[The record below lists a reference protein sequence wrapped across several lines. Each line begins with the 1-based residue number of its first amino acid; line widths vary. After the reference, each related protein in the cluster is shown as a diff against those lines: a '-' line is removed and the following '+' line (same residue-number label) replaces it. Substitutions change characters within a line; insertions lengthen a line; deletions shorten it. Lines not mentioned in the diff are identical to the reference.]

1 MKILLKSISLF
12 IISILLC
19 KEGFSQSIV
28 YDMHTS
34 APNNTICRNEP
45 FILYMTPSQ
54 TIRYVFEFS
63 TDGGVNWQ
71 PYTNLSSDVAAYTE
85 VAQSITLVTS
95 TKFRVFYT
103 TNTAVGS
110 SPDTRDPTIID
121 VTVNQLP
128 TITPILSTTNIV
140 CQNSSI
146 TYSDATP
153 SGVWSS
159 SNISIATVDAST
171 GIVTGVSQGNAI
183 IRYIITDPTTG
194 CKSQE
199 AKPVTVNPTPII
211 SNYSDVVCSGATYS
225 IVPAGSVPT
234 GTTFNWAMP
243 TNNGAQVGDLTGM
256 AAAGTSTQP
265 NVNALLTNNTN
276 AVIAATYSITAT
288 KGACSGVP
296 FTLVLSVTPKP
307 IINDRKVQA
316 CSGANFT
323 DAPSNG
329 GGNIVPSGMTYSWSA
344 PTPITNLTGYASAT
358 NQPNFNGNLN
368 NSTNEPLTVIY
379 TISTSNSNCA
389 GATYT
394 TTVQVN
400 PTPNIIAKTVIIC
413 SNSSFSIPINNG
425 SDVVPT
431 TTKYNW
437 SAPSVAGINGLQS
450 GFSQSIISG
459 TLSNT
464 TNATISNI
472 IYNITPISGTPQTG
486 YCPGPAFVL
495 NVTVHPLP
503 VIASVGPTQTGS
515 GSNFNFPIGQPSD
528 VVPIGTT
535 YFWGSPSVQS
545 GITGG
550 AASGVATQT
559 SLVGSL
565 TNLTGTFLDA
575 IYTIIPSYENCAGS
589 QFTFTV
595 RVYPKPIIGP
605 KNATICSGQSF
616 TITLTDGANGDVIPN
631 GTTYSWSAPVAT
643 GIAGTASA
651 TAAGTISGT
660 LTNSTNNPITV
671 LYIVTPFANP
681 QSGDPFNVSV
691 IVNPL
696 PIASISISENSGLTS
711 NDRIICNDINAIFTA
726 VPVVGNLIDYSYA
739 WTVPAG
745 TTPPGNVSGFG
756 SNIAGTY
763 GLQLTNINTGCTSAA
778 QTTTSLTVNPIPTV
792 GPIIGVNNVCVNI
805 TISLSSSNVAGGSG
819 SYDFYYWYDNNN
831 LVAPPFPGPGVNVT
845 GASAGDALLT
855 YRVRD
860 NLGCFSA
867 MSSPVFVLRIN
878 ALPLAPTAVSI
889 NQIYDGLL
897 HTGSA
902 IANNPAANQ
911 INWFLNNTGSTT
923 STPPS
928 ATNVGPTSTSYAN
941 AQNTTTGCISATR
954 TAVSVTII
962 QKGLIITA
970 NDFTK
975 TYDRIAYTGGNGVR
989 YDGFV
994 NNETP
999 SVLNGTLSY
1008 TGTAQNAINAG
1019 NYLIQPS
1026 GLSANN
1032 YDVSLVAG
1040 NLVIN
1045 PKGLT
1050 IAGAAV
1056 QDKIYDAT
1064 DRANL
1069 FAGTLVGV
1077 IAADLP
1083 NIQLNRSARF
1093 SSKNVGAN
1101 LVITSTSTITGV
1113 AAPNYLLDPT
1123 INVTAIITPKRIE
1136 AIGVV
1141 TANKIYDGTVVAT
1154 VTGGEFNTPIAPGTG
1169 NSNDKLPY
1177 VADQIQ
1183 LVPSGIFTSKDVGNA
1198 ISITSTS
1205 SILGLDKDN
1214 YVLDQPILT
1223 PRNITAKTLT
1233 MFGLSVA
1240 APKIYDATQTAIV
1253 SGTPSLG
1260 TSEVPGT
1267 GTVLDGLPY
1276 NNDIVTITG
1285 NALGTYNTKDVRT
1298 ANSVTF
1304 SGLSLSGLNANN
1316 YILAIQPA
1324 VASTILP
1331 KKLNMFGLNI
1341 PSSKVY
1347 DGNTNST
1354 VSGTPSLYA
1363 PENSGQGNGSDGIP
1377 YVGDDISI
1385 SGTPIGNYNS
1395 SQVVSASDVQFS
1407 GLSLTGNQ
1415 SSNYNLVIQE
1425 NKAATITPL
1434 AIQVNA
1440 TAKTKTFGD
1449 VDPVFTY
1456 TNDPLIGNDLFSG
1469 SLNRIAGEEVGSYPI
1484 LIGTLTLSPNYTIL
1498 YTSNILR
1505 ILPSNLIIKPN
1516 PIIRTYG
1523 DAPLPSTIVTSNFQ
1537 VTGLRNNETIKSV
1550 TITLPTGL
1558 ETGNGFKDPV
1568 GIYKN
1573 VIETSN
1579 LVTET
1584 AELSNYTVVLLPTD
1598 IEVIQYAIVI
1608 KAEPKKKRKTQI
1620 DPPLTYVLS
1629 RPLIQGDSING
1640 SLVRIP
1646 GEEVGFYAINIGT
1659 LEINDN
1665 YAITYESDFLEI
1677 LTIER
1682 VIVVPNVFT
1691 PNNDGL
1697 NDQLKVIHNSTVVGL
1712 NYFKVFNRAGNQV
1725 FETRDLGQ
1733 GWDGRVGGNIGDADA
1748 YYWIL
1753 EYTTWDNKSFKL
1765 NGSTLL
1771 IK

>member
-1 MKILLKSISLF
+1 MLKFIRHIICISFIFFASEIDAQIRNFDGSSARICSNSTFTLSIRSTVPIRYKIQFYNGTSWQDLSPLYSVTTANVYSYESKTLENPTQFKLF
-12 IISILLC
+12 YTADLSPGSVPNI
-19 KEGFSQSIV
+19 EHNVIV
-28 YDMHTS
+28 SVDVDPLPAIANVNYTS
-34 APNNTICRNEP
+34 NTI
-45 FILYMTPSQ
+45 
-54 TIRYVFEFS
+54 
-63 TDGGVNWQ
+63 
-71 PYTNLSSDVAAYTE
+71 
-85 VAQSITLVTS
+85 
-95 TKFRVFYT
+95 
-103 TNTAVGS
+103 
-110 SPDTRDPTIID
+110 
-121 VTVNQLP
+121 
-128 TITPILSTTNIV
+128 
-140 CQNSSI
+140 CQNSS
-146 TYSDATP
+146 TLFSNAV
-153 SGVWSS
+153 SGGIWSS
-159 SNISIATVDAST
+159 DDESVATVNASGT
-171 GIVTGVSQGNAI
+171 VTGVAQGNAFI
-183 IRYIITDPTTG
+183 NYKTTDPTTG
-194 CKSQE
+194 CFSVRGE
-199 AKPVTVNPTPII
+199 LVYVNPTPII
-211 SNYSDVVCSGATYS
+211 SSYSDVVCSGATYS
-225 IVPAGSVPT
+225 IVPAGSVPA

-276 AVIAATYSITAT
+276 AVLAATYSITAT

-307 IINDRKVQA
+307 IINDRIVQA

-323 DAPSNG
+323 DEPSNG

-344 PTPITNLTGYASAT
+344 PSPITNLTGYASGT
-358 NQPNFNGNLN
+358 NQLNFNGNLN
-368 NSTNEPLTVIY
+368 NSTNAPITVIY
-379 TISTSNSNCA
+379 TVSTSNSNCA
-389 GATYT
+389 GTTYT

-400 PTPNIIAKTVIIC
+400 PTPNIIAKTAIIC
-413 SNSSFSIPINNG
+413 SNGSFTIPINNG

-450 GFSQSIISG
+450 GSSQSVVSG

-472 IYNITPISGTPQTG
+472 IYNITPTSGTPETG
-486 YCPGPAFVL
+486 YCSGPAFVL

-515 GSNFNFPIGQPSD
+515 GSNFNFPIGQSSD
-528 VVPIGTT
+528 VVPTGTT

-616 TITLTDGANGDVIPN
+616 TVTLTDGANGDVIPN
-631 GTTYSWSAPVAT
+631 GTTYSWSAPVVT

-726 VPVVGNLIDYSYA
+726 VPVVGNLIDYSYS

-792 GPIIGVNNVCVNI
+792 GPIIGVNNVCVNS

-819 SYDFYYWYDNNN
+819 VYDSYYWYDNNN
-831 LVAPPFPGPGVNVT
+831 LVAPSFPGPGVNVT
-845 GASAGDALLT
+845 GNTAGDALLT

-860 NLGCFSA
+860 DLGCFSA

-902 IANNPAANQ
+902 IANNPAAEQ
-911 INWFLNNTGSTT
+911 INWFLNSTGSTT

-994 NNETP
+994 NGENN
-999 SVLNGTLSY
+999 SVLIGTLIY

-1032 YDVSLVAG
+1032 YAVSLVAG

-1050 IAGAAV
+1050 ITGAAV

-1083 NIQLNRSARF
+1083 NIQLNRSAKF

-1123 INVTAIITPKRIE
+1123 INVTATITPKRIE

-1154 VTGGEFNTPIAPGTG
+1154 VTGGGFNTPIAPGAG
-1169 NSNDKLPY
+1169 NSNDQLPY
-1177 VADQIQ
+1177 LSDQIQ

-1214 YVLDQPILT
+1214 YILDQPILT
-1223 PRNITAKTLT
+1223 SRNITAKTLA
-1233 MFGLSVA
+1233 MFGLTVT

-1260 TSEVPGT
+1260 VSEAPGT

-1276 NNDIVTITG
+1276 NNDIVSING
-1285 NALGTYNTKDVRT
+1285 NAIGTYNTKDVLN
-1298 ANSVTF
+1298 ANRVTF

-1316 YILAIQPA
+1316 YILAIQPG

-1331 KKLNMFGLNI
+1331 KNLNMFGLNI
-1341 PSSKVY
+1341 PNSKIY
-1347 DGNTNST
+1347 DGNTIAI
-1354 VSGTPSLYA
+1354 VSGAPSLFA
-1363 PENSGQGNGSDGIP
+1363 PENSGQGNGNDGTP
-1377 YVGDDISI
+1377 YFGDDVSI
-1385 SGTPIGNYNS
+1385 SGLPLGNYNS
-1395 SQVVSASDVQFS
+1395 SQVVTAANVHYS
-1407 GLSLTGNQ
+1407 GLSLKGNQ
-1415 SSNYNLVIQE
+1415 FSNYHLVIQE
-1425 NKAATITPL
+1425 NQTASITPL
-1434 AIQVNA
+1434 AIKVTA
-1440 TAKTKTFGD
+1440 TAKIKTFGD
-1449 VDPVFTY
+1449 IDPNFTF
-1456 TNDPLIGNDLFSG
+1456 NNGPLIGNDSFLG
-1469 SLNRIAGEEVGSYPI
+1469 SLIRTPGEDVGAYPI
-1484 LIGTLTLSPNYTIL
+1484 LIGSMTLGTNYSIQF
-1498 YTSNILR
+1498 TSNTLIILT
-1505 ILPSNLIIKPN
+1505 SNLILKPN
-1516 PIIRTYG
+1516 AIIRTYG
-1523 DAPLPSTIVTSNFQ
+1523 DVPLPTTIITSNFQ
-1537 VTGLRNNETIKSV
+1537 VTGLKNNETLQTVSL
-1550 TITLPTGL
+1550 TLPSGL
-1558 ETGNGFKDPV
+1558 ETGNGFKDPI
-1568 GIYKN
+1568 GTYKN
-1573 VIETSN
+1573 MIETSH
-1579 LVTET
+1579 LVTGT
-1584 AELSNYTVVLLPTD
+1584 ALLANYNIVLLPTD
-1598 IEVIQYAIVI
+1598 IKVIQYPFRINAD
-1608 KAEPKKKRKTQI
+1608 PKQKRKSQI
-1620 DPPLTYVLS
+1620 DPKLTYS
-1629 RPLIQGDSING
+1629 IPRPLIDGDSLKG

-1646 GEEVGFYAINIGT
+1646 GEEVGFFSIQIGT

-1665 YAITYESDFLEI
+1665 YAITYEPSFLEI

-1682 VIVVPNVFT
+1682 VIALPNVFT

-1697 NDQLKVIHNSTVVGL
+1697 NDQLKVLHNSTIVGI

-1725 FETRDLGQ
+1725 FETRDINH
-1733 GWDGRVGGNIGDADA
+1733 GWDGRVGGNIGEADA

-1753 EYTTWDNKSFKL
+1753 EYTTWDNKIFKL

>member
-1 MKILLKSISLF
+1 LLKFIRNIILVFFLF
-12 IISILLC
+12 FASKIDAQIRNF
-19 KEGFSQSIV
+19 EGS
-28 YDMHTS
+28 S
-34 APNNTICRNEP
+34 ARICSNSTFTLSVRSTVP
-45 FILYMTPSQ
+45 
-54 TIRYVFEFS
+54 IRYKIQFYNGTSWQDLSPLYSVTTANVYSYESKTLENPTQFKLFYT
-63 TDGGVNWQ
+63 TDLSPGSIPNTEHNVIVSVNVD
-71 PYTNLSSDVAAYTE
+71 PLPVIDNVN
-85 VAQSITLVTS
+85 
-95 TKFRVFYT
+95 YT
-103 TNTAVGS
+103 TNT
-110 SPDTRDPTIID
+110 I
-121 VTVNQLP
+121 
-128 TITPILSTTNIV
+128 
-140 CQNSSI
+140 CQNSSTI
-146 TYSDATP
+146 FTNSI
-153 SGVWSS
+153 SGGVWSS
-159 SNISIATVDAST
+159 DDVNVATVNASGT
-171 GIVTGVSQGNAI
+171 VTGVAQGNAFI
-183 IRYIITDPTTG
+183 NYRTTDPATG
-194 CKSQE
+194 CFSDRGE
-199 AKPVTVNPTPII
+199 LIYVNPTPII
-211 SNYSDVVCSGATYS
+211 SSYSATVCTGAPYS
-225 IVPAGSVPT
+225 VVPAGSVPAE
-234 GTTFNWAMP
+234 TTFNWAIP

-256 AAAGTSTQP
+256 AAAGTSTQTT
-265 NVNALLTNNTN
+265 VNALLTNHTN
-276 AVIAATYSITAT
+276 AVITATYTITAT
-288 KGACSGVP
+288 KGACASVP
-296 FTLVLSVTPKP
+296 FNLFLDVTPKP
-307 IINDRKVQA
+307 IINDRIVEA

-329 GGNIVPSGMTYSWSA
+329 GGNIVPTGITYSWSA
-344 PTPITNLTGYASAT
+344 PTPIANIMGYASGT
-358 NQPNFNGNLN
+358 NQLNFNGNLS
-368 NSTNEPLTVIY
+368 NSTNGMLTVIY
-379 TISTSNSNCA
+379 TVSTTNAGCA
-389 GATYT
+389 GTTYT
-394 TTVQVN
+394 TTVRVN
-400 PTPNIIAKTVIIC
+400 PTPNIIAKTAIIC
-413 SNSSFSIPINNG
+413 SNGSFTIIPINNG
-425 SDVVPT
+425 SDLVPS

-450 GFSQSIISG
+450 GSSQSVVSG

-472 IYNITPISGTPQTG
+472 IYNITPISGTIETG
-486 YCPGPAFVL
+486 YCSGPAFVL

-515 GSNFNFPIGQPSD
+515 GSNFNFSLGQQPSD

-565 TNLTGTFLDA
+565 TNSTGTFLDA
-575 IYTIIPSYENCAGS
+575 IYTIIPSYENCPGS

-605 KNATICSGQSF
+605 KTANICSGQSF
-616 TITLTDGANGDVIPN
+616 IITLTDGANGDVIPN
-631 GTTYSWSAPVAT
+631 GTTYSWSAPVVT
-643 GIAGTASA
+643 GIAGTVSA

-696 PIASISISENSGLTS
+696 PIASISISESSGLTA

-726 VPVVGNLIDYSYA
+726 VPVVGNLIDYSYS

-792 GPIIGVNNVCVNI
+792 GPIIGVNNVCVNS
-805 TISLSSSNVAGGSG
+805 TISLSSSNVSGGSG
-819 SYDFYYWYDNNN
+819 VYDSYYWYDNNN

-845 GASAGDALLT
+845 GNTAGDALLT

-860 NLGCFSA
+860 DLGCFSA

-902 IANNPAANQ
+902 IANNPAAEQ
-911 INWFLNNTGSTT
+911 INWFLNSTGSTT

-989 YDGFV
+989 YEGFV
-994 NNETP
+994 NEENT
-999 SVLNGTLSY
+999 SVLIGTLIY

-1032 YDVSLVAG
+1032 YAVSLVAG

-1050 IAGAAV
+1050 ITGAAV

-1077 IAADLP
+1077 ITADLP
-1083 NIQLNRSARF
+1083 NIQLNRSAKF

-1101 LVITSTSTITGV
+1101 LIITSTSTITGA

-1123 INVTAIITPKRIE
+1123 INVTATISPKRIE

-1154 VTGGEFNTPIAPGTG
+1154 VSGGGFNTPIAPATG

-1183 LVPSGIFTSKDVGNA
+1183 LVPSGIFTSKDVGNN
-1198 ISITSTS
+1198 ISITSSS
-1205 SILGLDKDN
+1205 SILGFDKDN

-1223 PRNITAKTLT
+1223 PRNITPKTLT

-1260 TSEVPGT
+1260 TSIAPGT

-1276 NNDIVTITG
+1276 NNDIVSISG
-1285 NALGTYNTKDVRT
+1285 NAIGTYNSKDVRT
-1298 ANSVTF
+1298 ANTVTF

-1316 YILAIQPA
+1316 YILAIQTA
-1324 VASTILP
+1324 VGSTILP
-1331 KKLNMFGLNI
+1331 KNLNMFGLNI

-1347 DGNTNST
+1347 DGNTNAT
-1354 VSGTPSLYA
+1354 VSGTPSLFA
-1363 PENSGQGNGSDGIP
+1363 PKNSGQGNGSDGIP
-1377 YVGDDISI
+1377 YIGDDVSI
-1385 SGTPIGNYNS
+1385 SGLPLGNYNS
-1395 SQVVSASDVQFS
+1395 SQVLSATNVQFS
-1407 GLSLTGNQ
+1407 GLSLTGSQ
-1415 SSNYNLVIQE
+1415 SSNYKLVIQA
-1425 NKAATITPL
+1425 NKAATITSL
-1434 AIQVNA
+1434 SIKVNA

-1456 TNDPLIGNDLFSG
+1456 TNDPLIGNDTFSG
-1469 SLNRIAGEEVGSYPI
+1469 SLIRTAGEDVGSYSI
-1484 LIGTLTLSPNYTIL
+1484 LIGTLTLGPNYTIL
-1498 YTSNILR
+1498 YTSNLLEI
-1505 ILPSNLIIKPN
+1505 IPSNLILKPN

-1523 DAPLPSTIVTSNFQ
+1523 DAPLPTTIVTSNFM

-1584 AELSNYTVVLLPTD
+1584 ADLSNYTVVLLPTD
-1598 IEVIQYAIVI
+1598 IEVIQYEIVI
-1608 KAEPKKKRKTQI
+1608 KAEPKKKRQTQI
-1620 DPPLTYVLS
+1620 DPPLTYALS
-1629 RPLIQGDSING
+1629 RPLIQGDSIKG
-1640 SLVRIP
+1640 SLFRIP
-1646 GEEVGFYAINIGT
+1646 GEEVGLYAIKIGT

-1665 YAITYESDFLEI
+1665 YSITYEPDFLEI
-1677 LTIER
+1677 LTIQR

-1725 FETRDLGQ
+1725 FETRDLSQ
-1733 GWDGRVGGNIGDADA
+1733 GWDGMVGTSIGDADA
-1748 YYWIL
+1748 YFWIL
-1753 EYTTWDNKSFKL
+1753 EYKTWDNKSFKL

>member
-1 MKILLKSISLF
+1 
-12 IISILLC
+12 
-19 KEGFSQSIV
+19 
-28 YDMHTS
+28 
-34 APNNTICRNEP
+34 
-45 FILYMTPSQ
+45 MTPSQ

-63 TDGGVNWQ
+63 TDGGVSWQ

-103 TNTAVGS
+103 TNTTVGS

-128 TITPILSTTNIV
+128 AITPILSTTNIV

-183 IRYIITDPTTG
+183 IRYIITDPNTG

-211 SNYSDVVCSGATYS
+211 SSYNASVCSGAIYS
-225 IVPAGSVPT
+225 VTPSGIVPA

-243 TNNGAQVGDLTGM
+243 TNNGTQVGDLTGM

-276 AVIAATYSITAT
+276 AVLAATYSITAT

-296 FTLVLSVTPKP
+296 FTLDLSVTPKP
-307 IINDRKVQA
+307 IINNRIVQA
-316 CSGANFT
+316 CSGANFR
-323 DAPSNG
+323 DEPSNG
-329 GGNIVPSGMTYSWSA
+329 GGNIVPAGITYSWDIPSVPSGITNQSA
-344 PTPITNLTGYASAT
+344 SGTPTPTVFGGTLI
-358 NQPNFNGNLN
+358 
-368 NSTNEPLTVIY
+368 NSTTSSITVYY
-379 TISTSNSNCA
+379 TINTYNANCS
-389 GATYT
+389 GTTYT
-394 TTVQVN
+394 TTVHVN
-400 PTPNIIAKTVIIC
+400 PTPNIIAESVTTC
-413 SNSSFSIPINNG
+413 SNSRFEVNFNNG
-425 SDVVPT
+425 SNLIPT
-431 TTKYNW
+431 STTYTW
-437 SAPSVAGINGLQS
+437 SAPSSVAGINGLQS
-450 GFSQSIISG
+450 GTSQSVVSG

-472 IYNITPISGTPQTG
+472 IYNIRPTSGTLQTG
-486 YCPGPAFVL
+486 YCSGPAFVV

-515 GSNFNFPIGQPSD
+515 GSNFNFPLGLQPSD

-605 KNATICSGQSF
+605 KNAPICSGQSF

-631 GTTYSWSAPVAT
+631 GTTYSWSAPVVT
-643 GIAGTASA
+643 GIVGTASA

-691 IVNPL
+691 TVNPL
-696 PIASISISENSGLTS
+696 PIASISISENSGLVA
-711 NDRIICNDINAIFTA
+711 NDRIICEDINANFTA
-726 VPVVGNLIDYSYA
+726 VPVVGALTDYSYV
-739 WTVPAG
+739 WTVPPRA
-745 TTPPGNVSGFG
+745 TPQGNVSSFG

-763 GLQLTNINTGCTSAA
+763 GLQLTNINTRCASAA
-778 QTTTSLTVNPIPTV
+778 QTTTSLTVNQNPTV
-792 GPIIGVNNVCVNI
+792 GPIIGVNNVCVNS
-805 TISLSSSNVAGGSG
+805 TISLSSSNVSGGSG
-819 SYDFYYWYDNNN
+819 GYNYYYWNDNNN
-831 LVAPPFPGPGVNVT
+831 LVAPITSTSVNFT
-845 GASAGDALLT
+845 SAIAGNALLT
-855 YRVRD
+855 YKVRD
-860 NLGCFSA
+860 DLGCFSA
-867 MSSPVFVLRIN
+867 MSSPVFELRVN

-902 IANNPAANQ
+902 IANNPAAEQ
-911 INWFLNNTGSTT
+911 INWFLNSTGAAT
-923 STPPS
+923 STAPS
-928 ATNVGPTSTSYAN
+928 ATNVGTPVIRYAN

-975 TYDRIAYTGGNGVR
+975 IYDGIAYTGGNGVR

-1032 YDVSLVAG
+1032 YNVSLVAG

-1050 IAGAAV
+1050 ITGAAV

-1064 DRANL
+1064 DRATL

-1113 AAPNYLLDPT
+1113 AAPNYVLDPT
-1123 INVTAIITPKRIE
+1123 INVTATITPKRIE

-1141 TANKIYDGTVVAT
+1141 TANKIYDGTVVTT
-1154 VTGGEFNTPIAPGTG
+1154 VTGGGFNTPIAPGTG

-1260 TSEVPGT
+1260 VSQAPGT

-1276 NNDIVTITG
+1276 NNDILTITG
-1285 NALGTYNTKDVRT
+1285 NVLGTYNTKDVRT

-1347 DGNTNST
+1347 DGNTNAT
-1354 VSGTPSLYA
+1354 VSGMPSLFA
-1363 PENSGQGNGSDGIP
+1363 PENGGQGNGSDGIP
-1377 YVGDDISI
+1377 YIGDDVSI

-1415 SSNYNLVIQE
+1415 SSNYYLVIQE

-1440 TAKTKTFGD
+1440 TAKTKTFRD
-1449 VDPVFTY
+1449 IDPVFTY

-1469 SLNRIAGEEVGSYPI
+1469 ILIRTAGEDVGSYPI

-1498 YTSNILR
+1498 FTSNVLR

-1523 DAPLPSTIVTSNFQ
+1523 DAPLPTTIVTSNFQ
-1537 VTGLRNNETIKSV
+1537 VTGLRNNETIKSLI
-1550 TITLPTGL
+1550 ITLPTGL

-1620 DPPLTYVLS
+1620 DPPLTYALS
-1629 RPLIQGDSING
+1629 RPLIQGDSIIG
-1640 SLVRIP
+1640 SLFRIP
-1646 GEEVGFYAINIGT
+1646 GEDVGFYNIKIGT

-1665 YAITYESDFLEI
+1665 YAITYEPDFLEI

-1725 FETRDLGQ
+1725 FETRDLSQ

>member
-1 MKILLKSISLF
+1 
-12 IISILLC
+12 
-19 KEGFSQSIV
+19 
-28 YDMHTS
+28 
-34 APNNTICRNEP
+34 
-45 FILYMTPSQ
+45 MTPIQ
-54 TIRYVFEFS
+54 TIRYVFQFS
-63 TDGGVNWQ
+63 TDGGISWQ
-71 PYTNLSSDVAAYTE
+71 PYTNLSSDVSAGTE
-85 VAQSITLVTS
+85 VSQSITLVTS

-103 TNTAVGS
+103 TNTSVGS
-110 SPDTRDPTIID
+110 SPDTEDPTIID

-128 TITPILSTTNIV
+128 AITPITSSTTIV
-140 CQNSSI
+140 CQNSFI
-146 TYSDATP
+146 TYSNATA

-159 SNISIATVDAST
+159 SNVSIASVNAST
-171 GIVTGVSQGNAI
+171 GIVRGEGPGNALI
-183 IRYIITDPTTG
+183 KYIITDPTTG

-199 AKPVTVNPTPII
+199 ARVVTVNPTPII
-211 SNYSDVVCSGATYS
+211 SSYSATVCTGAPYS
-225 IVPAGSVPT
+225 VVPAGSVPAE
-234 GTTFNWAMP
+234 TTFNWAIP

-256 AAAGTSTQP
+256 AAAGTSTQTT
-265 NVNALLTNNTN
+265 VNALLTNHTN
-276 AVIAATYSITAT
+276 AVITATYTITAT
-288 KGACSGVP
+288 KGACASVP
-296 FTLVLSVTPKP
+296 FNLFLDVTPKP
-307 IINDRKVQA
+307 IINDRIVEA

-329 GGNIVPSGMTYSWSA
+329 GGNIVPAGITYNWSA
-344 PTPITNLTGYASAT
+344 PTPIANIIGYASGT
-358 NQPNFNGNLN
+358 NQLNFNGTLS
-368 NSTNEPLTVIY
+368 NSTNGMLSVIY
-379 TISTSNSNCA
+379 TVSTTNAGCA
-389 GATYT
+389 GTTYT
-394 TTVQVN
+394 TTVRVN
-400 PTPNIIAKTVIIC
+400 PTPNIIAKTAIIC
-413 SNSSFSIPINNG
+413 SNGSFTIPINNG

-437 SAPSVAGINGLQS
+437 SAPSVANINGLQS
-450 GFSQSIISG
+450 GSSQSVVSG

-472 IYNITPISGTPQTG
+472 IYNITPISGTIETG
-486 YCPGPAFVL
+486 YCSGPAFVL
-495 NVTVHPLP
+495 NVTVNPLP
-503 VIASVGPTQTGS
+503 FIASVGPTQTGS
-515 GSNFNFPIGQPSD
+515 GSNFNFPIGLPSD

-545 GITGG
+545 GITGE

-559 SLVGSL
+559 SLAGSL

-575 IYTIIPSYENCAGS
+575 IYTIIPSYENCPGS

-605 KNATICSGQSF
+605 KTDNICSGQSF
-616 TITLTDGANGDVIPN
+616 TIPLTDGANGDVIPN
-631 GTTYSWSAPVAT
+631 GTTYSWSAPVVT
-643 GIAGTASA
+643 GIAGTVSA

-696 PIASISISENSGLTS
+696 PIASISISESSGLTA

-726 VPVVGNLIDYSYA
+726 VPVVGNLIDYSYS

-792 GPIIGVNNVCVNI
+792 GPIIGVNNVCVNS
-805 TISLSSSNVAGGSG
+805 TISLSSSNVSGGSG
-819 SYDFYYWYDNNN
+819 VYDFYYWYDNNN
-831 LVAPPFPGPGVNVT
+831 LVAPPFIVPGVDVT
-845 GASAGDALLT
+845 GNTAADALLT

-860 NLGCFSA
+860 DLGCFSA
-867 MSSPVFVLRIN
+867 MSSPVFLLRIN

-889 NQIYDGLL
+889 NQVYNGLL
-897 HTGSA
+897 QTGSA
-902 IANNPAANQ
+902 IANNPAAEQ
-911 INWFLNNTGSTT
+911 INWFLNSTGGAT
-923 STPPS
+923 STAPS
-928 ATNVGPTSTSYAN
+928 ATNVGSPVIRYAN

-962 QKGLIITA
+962 QKVLTITA

-975 TYDRIAYTGGNGVR
+975 IYDRIAYTGGNGVR
-989 YDGFV
+989 YEGFV
-994 NNETP
+994 NGENT
-999 SVLNGTLSY
+999 SVLIGTLIY

-1032 YDVSLVAG
+1032 YAVSLVAG

-1050 IAGAAV
+1050 ITGAAV

-1077 IAADLP
+1077 ITADLP
-1083 NIQLNRSARF
+1083 NIQLNRSAKF

-1101 LVITSTSTITGV
+1101 LVITSTSTITGA

-1123 INVTAIITPKRIE
+1123 INVTATISPKRIE

-1154 VTGGEFNTPIAPGTG
+1154 VTGGGFNTPIAPGTG

-1183 LVPSGIFTSKDVGNA
+1183 LVPSGIFTSKDVGNN

-1223 PRNITAKTLT
+1223 PRDITPKTLT

-1260 TSEVPGT
+1260 TSIAPGT

-1276 NNDIVTITG
+1276 NNDIVSISG
-1285 NALGTYNTKDVRT
+1285 NAIGTYNSKDVRT
-1298 ANSVTF
+1298 ANTVTF

-1316 YILAIQPA
+1316 YILAIQTA
-1324 VASTILP
+1324 VGSTILP
-1331 KKLNMFGLNI
+1331 KNLNMFGLNI

-1347 DGNTNST
+1347 DGNTNAT
-1354 VSGTPSLYA
+1354 VSGTPSLFA
-1363 PENSGQGNGSDGIP
+1363 PKNSGQGNGSDGIP
-1377 YVGDDISI
+1377 YIGDDVSI
-1385 SGTPIGNYNS
+1385 SGLPLGNYNS
-1395 SQVVSASDVQFS
+1395 SQVLSATNVQFS
-1407 GLSLTGNQ
+1407 GLSLTGSQ
-1415 SSNYNLVIQE
+1415 SSNYKLVIQA

-1434 AIQVNA
+1434 SIKVNA

-1456 TNDPLIGNDLFSG
+1456 TNDPLIGNDTFSG
-1469 SLNRIAGEEVGSYPI
+1469 SLIRTAGEDVGSYSI
-1484 LIGTLTLSPNYTIL
+1484 LIGTLTLGPNYTIL
-1498 YTSNILR
+1498 YTSNLLEI
-1505 ILPSNLIIKPN
+1505 IPSNLILKPN

-1523 DAPLPSTIVTSNFQ
+1523 DAPLPTTIVTSNFM

-1584 AELSNYTVVLLPTD
+1584 ADLSNYTVVLLPTD
-1598 IEVIQYAIVI
+1598 IEVIQYEIVI
-1608 KAEPKKKRKTQI
+1608 KAEPKKKRQTQI
-1620 DPPLTYVLS
+1620 DPPLTYALS
-1629 RPLIQGDSING
+1629 RPLIQGDSIKG
-1640 SLVRIP
+1640 SLFRIP
-1646 GEEVGFYAINIGT
+1646 GEEVGLYAIKIGT

-1665 YAITYESDFLEI
+1665 YSITYEPDFLEI
-1677 LTIER
+1677 LTIQR

-1725 FETRDLGQ
+1725 FETRDLSQ
-1733 GWDGRVGGNIGDADA
+1733 GWDGMVGASIGDADA
-1748 YYWIL
+1748 YFWIL
-1753 EYTTWDNKSFKL
+1753 EYKTWDNKSFKL

>member
-12 IISILLC
+12 VISILLC
-19 KEGFSQSIV
+19 KVGFSQSVV

-63 TDGGVNWQ
+63 TDGGVSWQ
-71 PYTNLSSDVAAYTE
+71 PYTNLSSDVAAFNE

-103 TNTAVGS
+103 TNTSVGS
-110 SPDTRDPTIID
+110 SPDTRDQTIID

-128 TITPILSTTNIV
+128 TITPIISTTNIV

-153 SGVWSS
+153 SGVWTS
-159 SNISIATVDAST
+159 SNSSIATVGAST
-171 GIVTGVSQGNAI
+171 GIVSGVSQGNAVI
-183 IRYIITDPTTG
+183 KYIITDPTTG

-211 SNYSDVVCSGATYS
+211 SSYNDVVCSGAPYS
-225 IVPAGSVPT
+225 VVPSGFVPT
-234 GTTFNWAMP
+234 GTTFNWGMP

-256 AAAGTSTQP
+256 APAGTSTQP
-265 NVNALLTNNTN
+265 NVNALLTNHTN
-276 AVIAATYSITAT
+276 AVLAATYSITAT
-288 KGACSGVP
+288 KGACSSVP
-296 FTLVLSVTPKP
+296 FNLVLSVTPKP
-307 IINDRKVQA
+307 IISDRTVQA

-323 DAPSNG
+323 DAPTNA
-329 GGNIVPSGMTYSWSA
+329 GGNIIPTGITYSWAA
-344 PTPITNLTGYASAT
+344 PSPITNVTGYASGT
-358 NQPNFNGNLN
+358 NQLNFNGNLN
-368 NSTNEPLTVIY
+368 NSTNAPLTVIY
-379 TISTSNSNCA
+379 TVSTSNAGCA
-389 GATYT
+389 GTTYT

-400 PTPNIIAKTVIIC
+400 PTPNIVAKSAIIC
-413 SNSSFSIPINNG
+413 SNGSFSIPINNG
-425 SDVVPT
+425 SDVVPSST
-431 TTKYNW
+431 IYTW

-450 GFSQSIISG
+450 GASQSVVSG

-472 IYNITPISGTPQTG
+472 IYNITPTSGTPQTG
-486 YCPGPAFVL
+486 YCSGPTFVV

-528 VVPIGTT
+528 IVPIGTT

-559 SLVGSL
+559 SLVGTL
-565 TNLTGTFLDA
+565 TNLTGTYLDA
-575 IYTIIPSYENCAGS
+575 IYTIIPSYSNCPGN

-605 KNATICSGQSF
+605 KSATICSGQTFS
-616 TITLTDGANGDVIPN
+616 ITLTDGANGDVIPN
-631 GTTYSWSAPVAT
+631 GTTYSWNAPIVT
-643 GIAGTASA
+643 GIAGTMSA
-651 TAAGTISGT
+651 TASGTISGT

-671 LYIVTPFANP
+671 IYIVTPIANP

-696 PIASISISENSGLTS
+696 PIASISISENSGLTA
-711 NDRIICNDINAIFTA
+711 NDRIICSDINAIFTA

-745 TTPPGNVSGFG
+745 TTPPGNVSSFG

-778 QTTTSLTVNPIPTV
+778 QTTTSLFVNPIPTV
-792 GPIIGVNNVCVNI
+792 GPIIGVNEVCVNS
-805 TISLSSSNVAGGSG
+805 TISLSSSNVSGGSG
-819 SYDFYYWYDNNN
+819 IYNFYYWYDNNN
-831 LVAPPFPGPGVNVT
+831 LVAAPFTGPGVNVT
-845 GASAGDALLT
+845 GATAGNALLT
-855 YRVRD
+855 YKVRD
-860 NLGCFSA
+860 DLGCFSA

-902 IANNPAANQ
+902 IANNPAAEQ
-911 INWFLNNTGSTT
+911 INWFLNSTGAT
-923 STPPS
+923 SGNPPS
-928 ATNVGPTSTSYAN
+928 ATNVGPTSTSYAS
-941 AQNTTTGCISATR
+941 ARNTTTGCISATR

-994 NNETP
+994 NNETA

-1008 TGTAQNAINAG
+1008 IGSSQNAINAG
-1019 NYLIQPS
+1019 TYLIQPS

-1032 YDVSLVAG
+1032 YAVSLVAG

-1045 PKGLT
+1045 LKGLT

-1077 IAADLP
+1077 IAADIP
-1083 NIQLNRSARF
+1083 NIQLNRSAKF

-1101 LVITSTSTITGV
+1101 LIITSTSTITGA
-1113 AAPNYLLDPT
+1113 AAPNYVLDPT
-1123 INVTAIITPKRIE
+1123 INVTATITPKRIE

-1154 VTGGEFNTPIAPGTG
+1154 VTGGGFNTPIAPGTG

-1177 VADQIQ
+1177 IADQIQ
-1183 LVPSGIFTSKDVGNA
+1183 LIPSGNFINKDVGNA
-1198 ISITSTS
+1198 ISIISTS
-1205 SILGLDKDN
+1205 SILGLDKNN
-1214 YVLDQPILT
+1214 YILDQPNLT

-1233 MFGLSVA
+1233 MFGLSVT
-1240 APKIYDATQTAIV
+1240 APKIYDATQTAVV

-1260 TSEVPGT
+1260 VSETPGT
-1267 GTVLDGLPY
+1267 GNVLDGLPY
-1276 NNDIVTITG
+1276 NNDIVSIIG
-1285 NALGTYNTKDVRT
+1285 NAVGTYNTKDVPT
-1298 ANSVTF
+1298 ANKVTF

-1316 YILAIQPA
+1316 YVLAIQPA
-1324 VASTILP
+1324 VASSILP

-1341 PSSKVY
+1341 PSSKIY
-1347 DGNTNST
+1347 DGNTNAI
-1354 VSGTPSLYA
+1354 VSGAPSLFA
-1363 PENSGQGNGSDGIP
+1363 PENSGQGNVSDGIP
-1377 YVGDDISI
+1377 YIGDDVSI
-1385 SGTPIGNYNS
+1385 TGSPIGNYNS
-1395 SQVVSASDVQFS
+1395 SQVLTATDVKFS

-1415 SSNYNLVIQE
+1415 SSNYNLIIQE

-1434 AIQVNA
+1434 AIQVTA

-1449 VDPVFTY
+1449 IDPVFTY

-1469 SLNRIAGEEVGSYPI
+1469 SLTRTAGEEVGLYPI
-1484 LIGTLTLSPNYTIL
+1484 LIGSLTLGPNYTIL
-1498 YTSNILR
+1498 YTSNTLKILA
-1505 ILPSNLIIKPN
+1505 SNLIIKPN

-1523 DAPLPSTIVTSNFQ
+1523 DAPLPTTLITSNFQ
-1537 VTGLRNNETIKSV
+1537 VVGLRNNETIKTV
-1550 TITLPTGL
+1550 TLTLPSGI

-1568 GIYKN
+1568 GIYRN

-1579 LVTET
+1579 LVTGT
-1584 AELSNYTVVLLPTD
+1584 AILSNYNIVLLPAD

-1608 KAEPKKKRKTQI
+1608 KAEPKQKRKTQI
-1620 DPPLTYVLS
+1620 DPTLTYLIS
-1629 RPLIQGDSING
+1629 RPLIQGDNIKG
-1640 SLVRIP
+1640 SLVRVP

-1725 FETRDLGQ
+1725 FETRDINQ

-1753 EYTTWDNKSFKL
+1753 EYITWDNKSFKL
-1765 NGSTLL
+1765 NGSALL